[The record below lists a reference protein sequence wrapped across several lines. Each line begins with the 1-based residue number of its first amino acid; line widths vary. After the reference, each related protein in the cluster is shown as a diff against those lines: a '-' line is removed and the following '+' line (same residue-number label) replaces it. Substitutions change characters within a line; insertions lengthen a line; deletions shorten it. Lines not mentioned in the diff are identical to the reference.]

1 MVDYSTMSSA
11 VKVTQVYHS
20 EDACSLD
27 ASLQSWLDL
36 FCSDAGFGTDT
47 SGIFQDQISFP
58 VPVSFSNDYEQS
70 DGPGLC
76 SGFAGAGDVG

>member
-1 MVDYSTMSSA
+1 MVDYSTISSA
-11 VKVTQVYHS
+11 VKVTQVYQP

-36 FCSDAGFGTDT
+36 FYSDTGFGTDA

-58 VPVSFSNDYEQS
+58 VAMPLSNKQS
-70 DGPGLC
+70 DGHGLC
-76 SGFAGAGDVG
+76 GEFGGAGDVG